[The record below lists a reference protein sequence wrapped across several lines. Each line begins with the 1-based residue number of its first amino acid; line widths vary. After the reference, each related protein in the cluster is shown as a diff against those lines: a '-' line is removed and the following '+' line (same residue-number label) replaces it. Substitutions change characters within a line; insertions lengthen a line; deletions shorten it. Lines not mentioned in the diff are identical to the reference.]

1 MLLRYCRLFDSVL
14 HTDIITHNEAALDLD
29 KALNAAAENAG
40 YDVATSGADNKSDA
54 PDPKLI
60 IHIYHMIAA
69 MDGVYEFL
77 TEYHEDWRTGLKSW
91 LLRCALTHYSLLL

>member
-1 MLLRYCRLFDSVL
+1 ML
-14 HTDIITHNEAALDLD
+14 HTDIITHNDAALDLEN
-29 KALNAAAENAG
+29 ALNAASDNAG
-40 YDVATSGADNKSDA
+40 FDVSISASAKGDA

-77 TEYHEDWRTGLKSW
+77 TEYHEDWRSGLKSW
-91 LLRCALTHYSLLL
+91 LLRCI